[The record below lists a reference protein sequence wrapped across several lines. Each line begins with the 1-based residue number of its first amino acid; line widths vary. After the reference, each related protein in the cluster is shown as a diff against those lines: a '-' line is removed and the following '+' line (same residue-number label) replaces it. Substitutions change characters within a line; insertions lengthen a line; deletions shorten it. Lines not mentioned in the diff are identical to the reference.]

1 MNKPTEAGLQRILSK
16 IFGHKSLR
24 PGQREVIENVVAG
37 ADTLAI
43 MPTGAGK
50 SLCYQLPALQL
61 RGTTV
66 IVSPLISLM
75 KDQADKLEEH
85 GLDAAALNSA
95 LSEQEQ
101 AEALAE
107 IEQRQAE
114 FVFATPERLAEREF
128 IDLLKKT
135 PIDLFVIDEAH
146 CISQWGHDFRPAF
159 LEIAA
164 AVRELR
170 DPPLLAL
177 TATATPE
184 VVEDIKAQLAR
195 PDMRVINAG
204 VYRPNLQ
211 FAVRQVTNAD
221 EKRTALLQA
230 VRARRG
236 SGIVYCA
243 TVKAAIEVDGWLR
256 EAGESALLYHGRLSA
271 RARTQAQ
278 ETFMAGDARVMV
290 ATNAFGM
297 GIDKPDIRF
306 VVHYQLPATL
316 EAYYQECGRA
326 GRDGD
331 NAHCT
336 LLYDHGDRRI
346 QFFFMGGRYPDLDD
360 ILAVHR
366 ALQPVAAEQPRLTR
380 KQLLEHELPLAKNKA
395 RIVIGLLQE
404 ANLLATAAVETKR
417 LEALANGYRE
427 RAENDRRKLER
438 ITFYAQSALCR
449 WKIILDYFGES
460 AQWERCGHC
469 DNCLRIEKER
479 ARPAIADT
487 TAEPAVTTRLR
498 PGLHVR
504 VPKYGRGAVEATAGD
519 SVTVRFAS
527 GETREFLRAYVI
539 PAERGNPPRSN
550 AAGRAEILAA
560 K

>member
-1 MNKPTEAGLQRILSK
+1 
-16 IFGHKSLR
+16 
-24 PGQREVIENVVAG
+24 
-37 ADTLAI
+37 
-43 MPTGAGK
+43 
-50 SLCYQLPALQL
+50 
-61 RGTTV
+61 
-66 IVSPLISLM
+66 M
-75 KDQADKLEEH
+75 KQ
-85 GLDAAALNSA
+85 
-95 LSEQEQ
+95 
-101 AEALAE
+101 
-107 IEQRQAE
+107 
-114 FVFATPERLAEREF
+114 
-128 IDLLKKT
+128 T

-164 AVRELR
+164 AVRELSN
-170 DPPLLAL
+170 PPLLAL

-195 PDMRVINAG
+195 PGMRVINAG
-204 VYRPNLQ
+204 VYRPNLH

-221 EKRTALLQA
+221 EKRTALLDA
-230 VRARRG
+230 VRAHDG

-256 EAGESALLYHGRLSA
+256 EAGESALLYHGRLAS

-278 ETFMAGDARVMV
+278 EAFMAGDARVMV

-331 NAHCT
+331 RAQCT

-366 ALQPVAAEQPRLTR
+366 ALQPVMAEHPRLTR
-380 KQLLEHELPLAKNKA
+380 KQLLECELPLAKNKA

-404 ANLLATAAVETKR
+404 ANVLTMASVDTER

-449 WKIILDYFGES
+449 WKIILDYFG
-460 AQWERCGHC
+460 APAPWECCGHC
-469 DNCLRIEKER
+469 DNCLRVEKEK
-479 ARPAIADT
+479 ASPAIPDAP
-487 TAEPAVTTRLR
+487 AEAPVTMRLR
-498 PGLHVR
+498 PGLPVR

-519 SVTVRFAS
+519 SVTVRFAG
-527 GETREFLRAYVI
+527 GETREFLSAYVI
-539 PAERGNPPRSN
+539 PAERGNPLRSN
-550 AAGRAEILAA
+550 AARTERLAPE
-560 K
+560 